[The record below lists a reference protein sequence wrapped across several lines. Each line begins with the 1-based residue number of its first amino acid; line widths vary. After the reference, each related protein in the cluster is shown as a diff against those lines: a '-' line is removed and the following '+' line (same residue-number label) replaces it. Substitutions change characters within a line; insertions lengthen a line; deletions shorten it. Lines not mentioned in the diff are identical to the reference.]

1 MKTLLVVDDEYGIVE
16 VLRLLLADEGYRVL
30 TASDGEQAL
39 ELMREK
45 APDAVITDQMM
56 PLMSGAE
63 LFRAMRKAPALRKVP
78 VVLISSVPRLA
89 ASTDLP
95 WALSLQKPFDF
106 EILKN
111 WLHRHFGVAARA
123 RR

>member
-39 ELMREK
+39 ELMREQ

-63 LFRAMRKAPALRKVP
+63 LFRAMRTAPALRKVP
-78 VVLISSVPRLA
+78 VVLISSAPRLT

-106 EILKN
+106 EILKS